1 LEAFYLDVESVTLR
15 SGLAFSVIWLIFP
28 ESHILS
34 KFTGSASI
42 TSRTWSKPRFAGDTL
57 QGHDWLAL
65 DGERI
70 VIPATPAI
78 VFLARAADE
87 KTIAGGSKLIG
98 RGSFIRVSRLIA
110 LSGCVCLQMAALAQT
125 TATPPTP
132 DADAKVAAILDR
144 ILRRGEGHAEGRE
157 DVKTSTWVP
166 PGFDDIE
173 QIREIG
179 HDAIAP
185 LNKALDSQTPFRQL
199 LAVRLL
205 GEIGGTDVVPPLKRG
220 LEANRWVVV
229 RMSSLS
235 SLRSVPDALALPIIR
250 SAVLDSDPRVAERA
264 RTLLTDYYQLDGTK

>member
-1 LEAFYLDVESVTLR
+1 
-15 SGLAFSVIWLIFP
+15 
-28 ESHILS
+28 
-34 KFTGSASI
+34 
-42 TSRTWSKPRFAGDTL
+42 
-57 QGHDWLAL
+57 
-65 DGERI
+65 
-70 VIPATPAI
+70 
-78 VFLARAADE
+78 
-87 KTIAGGSKLIG
+87 LIG

-110 LSGCVCLQMAALAQT
+110 LSGCVCLQMAAIAQ
-125 TATPPTP
+125 ATSAPPTP
-132 DADAKVAAILDR
+132 DADATVAAILDR

-166 PGFDDIE
+166 PSFADIE

-250 SAVLDSDPRVAERA
+250 SAVLDSDPRVAEHA
-264 RTLLTDYYQLDGTK
+264 RTLLTDYYQLDGA

>member
-1 LEAFYLDVESVTLR
+1 
-15 SGLAFSVIWLIFP
+15 
-28 ESHILS
+28 
-34 KFTGSASI
+34 
-42 TSRTWSKPRFAGDTL
+42 
-57 QGHDWLAL
+57 
-65 DGERI
+65 
-70 VIPATPAI
+70 
-78 VFLARAADE
+78 
-87 KTIAGGSKLIG
+87 LIG

-179 HDAIAP
+179 NDAIAP
-185 LNKALDSQTPFRQL
+185 LNKALDSQTSFRQL

-264 RTLLTDYYQLDGTK
+264 RTSLTDYYQLDGTK